1 MDSTS
6 AKETHDHGEEDDLG
20 EEHDRSEEYGNDTL
34 NEESL
39 FQRRFEEGYDVFH
52 EPYVR
57 WLMVHHPEAVK
68 SEWLDKT
75 PSSSGIDSLEQKDIA
90 QEKESNEITLNYST
104 VYGAM
109 NKPRKRTIVG
119 AKFGPTGQTEYI
131 SEILTSGSTP
141 P

>member
-20 EEHDRSEEYGNDTL
+20 EEHDRSEEYGIDTL

-90 QEKESNEITLNYST
+90 QEKENFKL
-104 VYGAM
+104 
-109 NKPRKRTIVG
+109 
-119 AKFGPTGQTEYI
+119 
-131 SEILTSGSTP
+131 
-141 P
+141 